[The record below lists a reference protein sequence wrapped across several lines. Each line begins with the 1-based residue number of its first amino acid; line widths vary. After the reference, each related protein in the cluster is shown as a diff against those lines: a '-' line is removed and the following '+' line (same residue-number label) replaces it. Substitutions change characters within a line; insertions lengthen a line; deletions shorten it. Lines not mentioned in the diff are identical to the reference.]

1 MSLTKSVAMHIH
13 QQKKREKKE
22 KEDMQH
28 HFYMYVRSTH
38 TYIYIYIYM
47 GLNIGPINIGE
58 EHMYIQY
65 TYVVV
70 HCESIGHPSV
80 ETSAKVGETP

>member
-1 MSLTKSVAMHIH
+1 MLGPH
-13 QQKKREKKE
+13 
-22 KEDMQH
+22 
-28 HFYMYVRSTH
+28 TH
-38 TYIYIYIYM
+38 TYICIYIYM
-47 GLNIGPINIGE
+47 GMNIGPINIGE

>member
-1 MSLTKSVAMHIH
+1 M
-13 QQKKREKKE
+13 QQ
-22 KEDMQH
+22 
-28 HFYMYVRSTH
+28 HFYMYVRSHPHH
-38 TYIYIYIYM
+38 TQYM
-47 GLNIGPINIGE
+47 GMNIGPINIGE

-65 TYVVV
+65 TCVVV